1 MNRKTLITVASAAAF
16 VGMGIAA
23 AMLGPTFGALSERF
37 QMPLENSGIFP
48 GLQFLGAS
56 ITVLLTGRLLD
67 RMNVRYLL
75 ATGTLLL
82 GSGLLIL
89 AFAPVL
95 WAGLAGVLIVGL
107 GYGILDVGI
116 NVTIA
121 AINPERSGAALNTL
135 NAFYGIGAIIGPQL
149 VNFAFSQ
156 HNFTLAYII
165 SGIIMLCLTVPFSQ
179 ASLHI
184 HPQDTARQSVAIR
197 WILLLPFAILLFTY
211 VGAEVGYSSWISTQA
226 SKVALVSESRAT
238 IPASIFWVGLTMS
251 RMLGNPVLRRI
262 TEKQLLIGS
271 ILIVGIGII
280 ILLAMPVSE
289 NAALVSAFLVGFGC
303 GPIFPTALGIAGDVY
318 PAVRGTASGVL
329 IALGSIGGFI
339 MPWLQGLVGGGNNG
353 GMSVVLILTIV
364 MFGVGLWVYQRKP
377 QASAVQQSA

>member
-1 MNRKTLITVASAAAF
+1 MNRNTLVTVASAAAF

-67 RMNVRYLL
+67 RVNVRYLL

-95 WAGLAGVLIVGL
+95 WLGLAGVLIVGL

-165 SGIIMLCLTVPFSQ
+165 TGIIVLFLTVPFSRV
-179 ASLHI
+179 SLHI
-184 HPQDTARQSVAIR
+184 HPQDTARQSVSIR

-211 VGAEVGYSSWISTQA
+211 VGAEVGYSSWISTQV
-226 SKVALVSESRAT
+226 SKVVLVSEARAT
-238 IPASIFWVGLTMS
+238 IPASIFWVGLTVS
-251 RMLGNPVLRRI
+251 RALGNPVLRKI

-280 ILLAMPVSE
+280 ILLAAPTSE
-289 NAALVSAFLVGFGC
+289 NVALISAFLVGFGC

-318 PAVRGTASGVL
+318 PAMRGTASGVL
-329 IALGSIGGFI
+329 IALGSVGGFV
-339 MPWLQGLVGGGNNG
+339 MPWLQGLVGGGNSG
-353 GMSVVLILTIV
+353 GMPVVLILTII
-364 MFGVGLWVYQRKP
+364 MFGVGLWVYQQRP
-377 QASAVQQSA
+377 QPNAFQQSA